1 MPAPKPSAGLSKRD
15 KRREIEMERWEVRG
29 AKATRATRSPSGKQQ
44 EPLSR
49 EVGLTS
55 QGRAATRSG
64 NERAK
69 VPRPWE
75 EMSKGQPEPPTH
87 KIQPGASLRV

>member
-1 MPAPKPSAGLSKRD
+1 MPAPEPLAGLSKRD
-15 KRREIEMERWEVRG
+15 KRREVEMERQEVRG
-29 AKATRATRSPSGKQQ
+29 ARATGEKQP

-69 VPRPWE
+69 VSRPWE

-87 KIQPGASLRV
+87 MCQTQSGASLCV